1 MLTVHSEAGL
11 LYSISVGRGAITIME
26 VGFNPSTLEKG
37 ENITVFYEKQWF
49 DATVVNRV
57 QTGSVCSIK
66 SIARPN

>member
-1 MLTVHSEAGL
+1 MLTQVKL
-11 LYSISVGRGAITIME
+11 DFCTLSVGRGAITIME

-57 QTGSVCSIK
+57 QTGIRAV
-66 SIARPN
+66 

>member
-1 MLTVHSEAGL
+1 
-11 LYSISVGRGAITIME
+11 ME

-57 QTGSVCSIK
+57 QTGIRAV
-66 SIARPN
+66 